1 MERKNKE
8 KQPKFASVSV
18 VCLTVC
24 QSSQFHTRNVCET
37 FNRKVSQN
45 IDESRLMTFSLEKS
59 RKSSGMRTQF
69 LVIST
74 TNRANKPDQN
84 ASVSTQ

>member
-37 FNRKVSQN
+37 LNGKVSQN

-59 RKSSGMRTQF
+59 RKSSVLEQSF

-74 TNRANKPDQN
+74 TKRANKPDTN